1 MGEFRL
7 NILGCGSASPTPLRH
22 PSCQAIDY
30 RRRLLMID
38 CGEGAQTM
46 MRRMSLPF
54 NRLTNIFISH
64 MHGDHVLGL
73 PGLLSTLD
81 LHGCG
86 GQVNVTLPA
95 GGMKIM
101 SQMIDYFCHDSSL
114 DIRLQP
120 VEGRGGVV
128 AELPGMTVEAF
139 PLYHRIPCY
148 GYIFREAPKPRHLRG
163 DMMDY
168 LKVPVYQRAAIK
180 EGADFVTPDGR
191 VIPNEQLTTPAD
203 ASISYAYC
211 SDTMFDERVAEAVK
225 GVDVIYHEATYDGA
239 LETQARK
246 RGHSSARQAARIA
259 AMAGAKM
266 LIIGHFSQRYTDVGI
281 LVDEARAEFP
291 DVVAASEGLRIDL
304 EQTLKKL

>member
-1 MGEFRL
+1 MGELKL

-22 PSCQAIDY
+22 PSCQIIDY

-38 CGEGAQTM
+38 CGEGSQTM
-46 MRRMSLPF
+46 MRRMSMPF
-54 NRLTNIFISH
+54 NRLTNIFVSH
-64 MHGDHVLGL
+64 MHGDHVLGI

-86 GQVNVTLPA
+86 GQVTVTLPE

-101 SQMIDYFCHDSSL
+101 SQMIDYFCHDTSL
-114 DIRLQP
+114 DISLQP
-120 VEGRGGVV
+120 VEGNGGIL

-148 GYIFREAPKPRHLRG
+148 GYIFRETPKPRHLRG
-163 DMMDY
+163 DMMEF
-168 LKVPVYQRAAIK
+168 LKVPVYQRSAIK
-180 EGADFVTPDGR
+180 EGADYVTPDGQ
-191 VIPNEQLTTPAD
+191 VIPNDRLTTPPD
-203 ASISYAYC
+203 ASVSYAYC

-225 GVDVIYHEATYDGA
+225 GVDVIYHEATYDSA

-259 AMAGAKM
+259 AMAGAKV
-266 LIIGHFSQRYTDVGI
+266 LIIGHFSQRYTDAEI
-281 LVDEARAEFP
+281 LVNEARAEFP
-291 DVVAASEGLRIDL
+291 GVIAASEGLQIDL
-304 EQTLKKL
+304 DNILKKK